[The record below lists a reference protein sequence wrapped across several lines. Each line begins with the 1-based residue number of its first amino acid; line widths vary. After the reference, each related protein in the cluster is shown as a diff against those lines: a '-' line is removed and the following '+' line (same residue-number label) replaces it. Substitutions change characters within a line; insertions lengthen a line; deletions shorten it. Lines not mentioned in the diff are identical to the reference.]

1 MRESRLKTAKHSKR
15 YDPRRDRSAAPAADV
30 EMPAKELASVPAI
43 IASAFGRLD
52 LDRRARLLGRL
63 LGSVGPLALAVV
75 GGGVFAKYLR
85 NARWPDVPI
94 SFEDAARATSSQV
107 HDLVRY
113 VEQSNPHLV
122 DDLLAAL
129 LQDDD
134 DSAWRIGCGYRDQA
148 PLGSPGLEAGS
159 VHREMKRDCA
169 ISSAEEEPAWNALIV
184 DFCLEQ

>member
-1 MRESRLKTAKHSKR
+1 MTADAKTRAR
-15 YDPRRDRSAAPAADV
+15 
-30 EMPAKELASVPAI
+30 ELASVPAI
-43 IASAFGRLD
+43 IASAFGKLD

-122 DDLLAAL
+122 KTLLAAL
-129 LQDDD
+129 SQDGMTMTALGASVAAMTIKHL
-134 DSAWRIGCGYRDQA
+134 SARR
-148 PLGSPGLEAGS
+148 GSRRASSIKKASGTTQSSSREKDPPGTS
-159 VHREMKRDCA
+159 
-169 ISSAEEEPAWNALIV
+169 
-184 DFCLEQ
+184 